1 MNLETTATHWAVI
14 GMALLLA
21 EIMTQSFFFL
31 FLGIS
36 ALFVAGFKFFGLS
49 HFSGELILFAVTSLI
64 LIGALR
70 KRALSRFTETK
81 KTFQAD
87 ENVILIASADLDS
100 GASGTLE
107 YQGVPWSALNS
118 SKTSIRKGDQIVILR
133 TEGIQ
138 LIVHP
143 KTGAPRTQDSSEP

>member
-36 ALFVAGFKFFGLS
+36 GLLVAGFKFFGLS

-70 KRALSRFTETK
+70 KRALNRFTETK

-87 ENVILIASADLDS
+87 ENVLLIASADLEP
-100 GASGTLE
+100 GVSGTIE
-107 YQGVPWSALNS
+107 YQGVPWSALNA
-118 SKTSIRKGDQIVILR
+118 SKTSIKKGDQIVILR

-143 KTGAPRTQDSSEP
+143 KKGAPEAQIANDF